1 MKKLFVVF
9 ISLMLVMSLTG
20 CTSDELNEYKL
31 KKIDELDT
39 YINIKT
45 EEQYSQISI
54 ENINL
59 IHDNGKKLINN
70 SQSADEVDNTFVQ
83 TILELE
89 RIKSLNKIQKIKKIH
104 YYMEEFMLIGEY
116 HQLYD
121 FETKSFFT
129 KNIVEVDGNVDFD
142 KEFEFVMTLDDE
154 KINAFFINASEN
166 GLFLLKEKY
175 EFESDA
181 TCAKSGWHLKI
192 EFTDETFF
200 SCEGLIYPV
209 EAKKVDT
216 MFEELS
222 GHYLFGI

>member
-70 SQSADEVDNTFVQ
+70 SQSANEVDNTFVQ

-89 RIKSLNKIQKIKKIH
+89 RIKSLNKIQKIKKI
-104 YYMEEFMLIGEY
+104 YAY
-116 HQLYD
+116 
-121 FETKSFFT
+121 
-129 KNIVEVDGNVDFD
+129 
-142 KEFEFVMTLDDE
+142 
-154 KINAFFINASEN
+154 
-166 GLFLLKEKY
+166 
-175 EFESDA
+175 
-181 TCAKSGWHLKI
+181 W
-192 EFTDETFF
+192 
-200 SCEGLIYPV
+200 
-209 EAKKVDT
+209 
-216 MFEELS
+216 
-222 GHYLFGI
+222 

>member
-1 MKKLFVVF
+1 MKKLFVAF
-9 ISLMLVMSLTG
+9 MSLMFIMCLIG

-31 KKIDELDT
+31 KKIDELET
-39 YINIKT
+39 YVSTKT

-59 IHDNGKKLINN
+59 IRDNGRKLINN
-70 SQSADEVDNTFVQ
+70 SQSADEVDKTFIQ
-83 TILELE
+83 IISEME
-89 RIKSLNKIQKIKKIH
+89 RIKSLNQIQKIKRIH
-104 YYMEEFMLIGEY
+104 YYVEQFMFISEY

-121 FETKSFFT
+121 FETKSYFT
-129 KNIVEVDGNVDFD
+129 KNIAEQDGNVDFD
-142 KEFEFVMTLDDE
+142 KEFEFVMALDDE

-175 EFESDA
+175 ELESD
-181 TCAKSGWHLKI
+181 TVCAKSGWYLTI
-192 EFTDETFF
+192 EFIDDTFF

-209 EAKKVDT
+209 EAKIVDT
-216 MFEELS
+216 MFKELS